1 MALFANFRIWEVK
14 AKNRSV
20 SGSQNFNFDF
30 HFGLKKF
37 DWIIFRQN
45 IFVNRTLIQL
55 WASWSYVAGCKV
67 INRKY
72 NKNSNE
78 SYKSYTFVA
87 VGQYENFLQFCYLTF
102 EGNFC
107 ISIAKTSKKFDF
119 QKNKKLIDKVSMYII
134 RQKAVLF
141 ISILGG
147 ILVPENQ
154 YG

>member
-1 MALFANFRIWEVK
+1 MVGLFFDNFFFELALFANFRIWEVK

-72 NKNSNE
+72 NSNSNE
-78 SYKSYTFVA
+78 SYKFCTLVA
-87 VGQYENFLQFCYLTF
+87 VGQYEKFLQFCYLPF

-107 ISIAKTSKKFDF
+107 ISIDKTIIFLTFCKI
-119 QKNKKLIDKVSMYII
+119 KNW
-134 RQKAVLF
+134 
-141 ISILGG
+141 
-147 ILVPENQ
+147 
-154 YG
+154 